1 MAPPNCLQDHT
12 TCGKVDIWL
21 PYGVEGVLH
30 GEAYTWFEGAPNFAT
45 GSAYNKKYPTPL
57 DNDGILPQRQKMEG
71 DSKWNHGIP

>member
-1 MAPPNCLQDHT
+1 
-12 TCGKVDIWL
+12 L

-57 DNDGILPQRQKMEG
+57 DNDGILPQRQEMEG
-71 DSKWNHGIP
+71 DSK